1 MNSFINPNIHMKKIY
16 MLIALVC
23 LCSSAEAKSDK
34 KGPSFNADGTF
45 KVLQFT
51 DTHIRTFNVE
61 EAQEV
66 YDRIDHMVK
75 AEKPD
80 LIVFTG
86 DVILVKPAAPEWNRL
101 VKALDSYEI
110 PWVIV
115 YGNHDAEQNIS
126 RAEMSSIVVSGKYT
140 LNTLNEAGELAD
152 LEIPVMGSNGKDIPF
167 YVYAMDSHDYAWIN
181 GERYYAWF
189 TDAQVQW
196 LRNCCLARTDAE
208 GKVAPSMAF
217 FHIPLRE
224 YIDAWSGEENP
235 REEAAD
241 NGLTWGVRGEKICAG
256 AVNSGMFAAM
266 LETGSVIATSVGH
279 DHCNDF
285 MAAYHGILLCYGRFS
300 GGDTTTNYLP
310 HGAKIFKFF
319 EGTRNLETWVRE
331 DDDRIMFH
339 GFYDGKKITHAK
351 RNTRLPFGTW
361 FDIDIAK

>member
-1 MNSFINPNIHMKKIY
+1 MKRL
-16 MLIALVC
+16 LIIIGMAC
-23 LCSSAEAKSDK
+23 LCLAAQAQCNK
-34 KGPSFNADGTF
+34 KGPAFNADGTF
-45 KVLQFT
+45 KVMQFT

-86 DVILVKPAAPEWNRL
+86 DVVLVRPAAPEWKRL
-101 VKALDSYEI
+101 VKALDSYKI

-115 YGNHDAEQNIS
+115 FGNHDAEQDLS
-126 RAEMSSIVVSGKYT
+126 RAEMSSIIASGKYT

-152 LEIPVMGSNGKDIPF
+152 IEIPLASSKGGEAPF
-167 YVYAMDSHDYAWIN
+167 YIYALDSHDYAWID

-196 LRNCCLARTDAE
+196 LRNSCLARTGAD

-224 YIDAWSGEENP
+224 YIDAWSEEENP
-235 REEAAD
+235 REEAASS
-241 NGLTWGVRGEKICAG
+241 GLTWGVRGEKVCAG
-256 AVNSGMFAAM
+256 AVNSGMYAAM
-266 LETGSVIATSVGH
+266 LETGSIIATSVGH

-285 MAAYHGILLCYGRFS
+285 MAAYHGILLCYGRYS
-300 GGDTTTNYLP
+300 GGDTTTNYFP
-310 HGAKIFKFF
+310 HGVKLFKFF

-339 GFYDGKKITHAK
+339 GFFDGKKIIHAPRK
-351 RNTRLPFGTW
+351 DRRLPFGTW
-361 FDIDIAK
+361 QDIEIAE